1 MYTTPVSSYGAAN
14 STAGSGAKTKGS
26 NSLGDFNNFMKI
38 LASELQNQDP
48 TDPVKNTEYVAQ
60 LAQMESLSQLQ
71 NMNNVIT
78 TNSSYNLIGKSV
90 TYQMQDDT
98 GATTTATGTAK
109 AVVVKNNEPY
119 LVVNGGLVKVSDVI
133 MVAPV
138 ATTDTK

>member
-1 MYTTPVSSYGAAN
+1 MYTNPVSSYGAAN
-14 STAGSGAKTKGS
+14 STAVSGAKTKGS

-90 TYQMQDDT
+90 TYQTQDDT

>member
-14 STAGSGAKTKGS
+14 SPAVSGAKTKGS

-90 TYQMQDDT
+90 TYQTQDDT